1 MIKSKEALARPGAS
15 LSKEVHMAKN
25 DYHVIVYYILSYLYH
40 CLKMGETPQIETLSL
55 LDYPAEIPESYGNFI
70 YMELS
75 RQGFISGAV
84 WGQVPV
90 AGKGRVKALKS
101 LAGVQITAE
110 GIDYLENNST
120 MTRTWEKLKEGGGLL
135 LQIIGAFR

>member
-90 AGKGRVKALKS
+90 AGKRSDYGGRHRLSGKQQYHGQDLGKTERRRRAAPADHRGIPLIKS
-101 LAGVQITAE
+101 L
-110 GIDYLENNST
+110 L
-120 MTRTWEKLKEGGGLL
+120 
-135 LQIIGAFR
+135 

>member
-1 MIKSKEALARPGAS
+1 ME
-15 LSKEVHMAKN
+15 KN

-55 LDYPAEIPESYGNFI
+55 SNYPAEIPETYGDFI

-90 AGKGRVKALKS
+90 AGKERVKVLNS

-110 GIDYLENNST
+110 GIDYLKNNST
-120 MTRTWEKLKEGGGLL
+120 MAKTWEKLKEGGGLL
-135 LQIIGAFR
+135 LQIVGAFR

>member
-1 MIKSKEALARPGAS
+1 
-15 LSKEVHMAKN
+15 MAKN

-40 CLKMGETPQIETLSL
+40 CLKMGETPQAETLSL
-55 LDYPAEIPESYGNFI
+55 FNYPAEIPETYGNFI

-75 RQGFISGAV
+75 RHGFISGAV

-90 AGKGRVKALKS
+90 AGKGWVKVLKS
-101 LAGVQITAE
+101 LAGLQITAE

-120 MTRTWEKLKEGGGLL
+120 MVKTWEKLKEGGGLL

>member
-1 MIKSKEALARPGAS
+1 M
-15 LSKEVHMAKN
+15 VKN

-40 CLKMGETPQIETLSL
+40 CLKMGEDPQAETISLSN
-55 LDYPAEIPESYGNFI
+55 YPAEIPESYGDFI
-70 YMELS
+70 YMELA
-75 RQGFISGAV
+75 RQGCISGAV

-90 AGKGRVKALKS
+90 AGKGRVKVLKS

-120 MTRTWEKLKEGGGLL
+120 MVKTWEKLKEGGGLL